1 MNSILV
7 TGGAGY
13 IGSHI
18 IEQLVKTKS
27 KIIILDNL
35 STGYKK
41 LINRKAVFIKGDI
54 KNYYKLMK
62 TVKKYKI
69 QSIIHLAASLNISEA
84 EKNKKKY
91 FNNNVIGTL
100 NVVKCCKNSSIKNIV
115 FSSSC
120 SIYGN
125 TIGAVSERK
134 RANPKGYYAY
144 TKHEGEKIIKKY
156 AKRFK
161 YNFAIL
167 RYFNI
172 AGASKS
178 NKIGEIDSSHGH
190 LFKNI
195 AIQSLNKEPV
205 INIYGKD
212 YKTKDG
218 TCVRDYMHVSDLS
231 SAHIKALKFINDKS
245 KSITLNC
252 GYGKGYSVL
261 EIVKIYKKMNK
272 KLKINFTKRRI
283 GDASSVYANTKK
295 FNETLKL
302 KMKYNSIKKILI
314 SSIKWE
320 KVIGK
325 KFEGISRNS

>member
-1 MNSILV
+1 MNNILV

-18 IEQLVKTKS
+18 VEQLAKTKARV
-27 KIIILDNL
+27 IIIDNL
-35 STGYKK
+35 ETGYKK
-41 LINRKAVFIKGDI
+41 LINKNAIFVKGDI
-54 KNYYKLMK
+54 KNFKQLSKLFY
-62 TVKKYKI
+62 KYKVN
-69 QSIIHLAASLNISEA
+69 SVIHLAAYLNISEA

-91 FNNNVIGTL
+91 FENNVRGTL
-100 NVVKCCKNSSIKNIV
+100 NVVKCCKNTNIKNIV

-125 TIGAVSERK
+125 TKGAVDENK
-134 RANPKGYYAY
+134 KANPKGYYAY
-144 TKHEGEKIIKKY
+144 TKYEGEKIIKKY
-156 AKRFK
+156 AKKFK

-178 NKIGEIDSSHGH
+178 NKIGEINSSHGH
-190 LFKNI
+190 LFKNM
-195 AIQSLNKEPV
+195 AIQSLKKNPK

-231 SAHIKALKFINDKS
+231 SAHIKALKFINNKS
-245 KSITLNC
+245 KSIILNC

-261 EIVKIYKKMNK
+261 EIVKIFKKMNK
-272 KLKINFTKRRI
+272 NLKINFTKRRM
-283 GDASSVYANTKK
+283 GDVGSIFANTKK
-295 FNETLKL
+295 FNKTLKL
-302 KMKYNSIKKILI
+302 KMKYNSIEKILA

-320 KVIGK
+320 KIIGK
-325 KFEGISRNS
+325 KV

>member
-1 MNSILV
+1 MNNILI

-18 IEQLVKTKS
+18 VEQLVKTKA
-27 KIIILDNL
+27 KIIIIDNME
-35 STGYKK
+35 TGYKK
-41 LINRKAVFIKGDI
+41 LINKDAIFVKGDI
-54 KNYYKLMK
+54 KNLKQLSKLFY
-62 TVKKYKI
+62 KYKI
-69 QSIIHLAASLNISEA
+69 NSVIHLAAYLNVSEA

-91 FNNNVIGTL
+91 YENNVRGTL
-100 NVVKCCKNSSIKNIV
+100 NVVKCCKNTNVKNIV

-125 TIGAVSERK
+125 TKGAVDENK
-134 RANPKGYYAY
+134 KANPKGYYAY
-144 TKHEGEKIIKKY
+144 TKYEGEKIIKKY
-156 AKRFK
+156 AKKFK

-178 NKIGEIDSSHGH
+178 NKIGEINSSHGH

-195 AIQSLNKEPV
+195 AIQSLKKNPK

-231 SAHIKALKFINDKS
+231 SAHIKALKFINNKS
-245 KSITLNC
+245 KSIILNC

-261 EIVKIYKKMNK
+261 EIVKIFKKMNK
-272 KLKINFTKRRI
+272 NLKINFTKKRM
-283 GDASSVYANTKK
+283 GDVGSVFANTKK
-295 FNETLKL
+295 FNKTLKL
-302 KMKYNSIKKILI
+302 KMKYNSIEKILA

-320 KVIGK
+320 KIMGK
-325 KFEGISRNS
+325 KV